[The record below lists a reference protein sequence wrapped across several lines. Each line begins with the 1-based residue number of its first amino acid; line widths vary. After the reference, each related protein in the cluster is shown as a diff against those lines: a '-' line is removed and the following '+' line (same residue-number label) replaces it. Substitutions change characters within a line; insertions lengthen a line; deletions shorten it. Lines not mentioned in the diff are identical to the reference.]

1 MAYDLATQCPT
12 RRASMRRHTVVAA
25 SAIEMGTQSLPHSRP
40 QSRGPTPSSASSETD
55 SGNLGC
61 TLPEMSWSR
70 TSLQDE
76 LLHSKNW
83 QQAMECLSLTL
94 EEIVHIRSVLT
105 KAELESLPVEGHV
118 KEDVEKKKVCF
129 LCLKTRFG
137 LFGPKG
143 QECKLCKRT
152 VCTKCSSKMRI
163 PTEHFSRV
171 PVFALSP
178 GLSSPEE
185 ESKESFPRS
194 LMNRLM
200 VPEMVRNTVGS
211 APSSPN
217 LQRGE
222 SVSAPG
228 SGMGSSMADSMEGP
242 ISLPAMS
249 PASTTTSE
257 RRYILDSSNY
267 QEDTYWYQQGL
278 VLLIVNY
285 RRARLNRS
293 QTVGR
298 PEIKKEKLKGLQM
311 VVCHDCKMMVIQII
325 KTSRTSRNNA
335 IRNLT
340 LNLSPVVIISIKSD
354 SCSSLA
360 FTYEYMKLYLTVC
373 PPDIIWVT
381 HTHSHSQVTSVDN
394 TVALFAT
401 SYPKPNKNNQLTYYT
416 NSIGGWLGYTT
427 DRNILRATP
436 IPTFCN
442 DFSTAKIF
450 SKEEETLHL
459 C

>member
-1 MAYDLATQCPT
+1 MQSQKSFYDAVIDKFIQKAYDLATQCPT

-278 VLLIVNY
+278 VLLRVNVIPSLQ
-285 RRARLNRS
+285 RTHPILSRCGPSLRWDMARLNRS

-340 LNLSPVVIISIKSD
+340 LNLSPV
-354 SCSSLA
+354 
-360 FTYEYMKLYLTVC
+360 Y
-373 PPDIIWVT
+373 
-381 HTHSHSQVTSVDN
+381 
-394 TVALFAT
+394 
-401 SYPKPNKNNQLTYYT
+401 
-416 NSIGGWLGYTT
+416 
-427 DRNILRATP
+427 
-436 IPTFCN
+436 
-442 DFSTAKIF
+442 
-450 SKEEETLHL
+450 
-459 C
+459 